1 MKIQTKVKYIWPT
14 TNFFDQ
20 NETYNLIW
28 LFDQPKPIEVSCN
41 KIKINKDI
49 SQTKIRIEMNEF
61 IKYFV
66 AI

>member
-14 TNFFDQ
+14 TNYFDQ

-41 KIKINKDI
+41 RLEYFSSVQTSVRMEI
-49 SQTKIRIEMNEF
+49 SEF
-61 IKYFV
+61 IKNF
-66 AI
+66 ITI